1 MYLLS
6 ILLFTFV
13 YLLSFN
19 SVIEENRDRY
29 SIQTF
34 AIVMITI
41 FLISMPVTTT
51 FVSLMLEENQREH
64 RDLISFLQI
73 NSVWFA
79 GAGGLVAIFLSALTM
94 VRLKQKRIR
103 HKTSNLNL
111 IVVGLFAGVVSFAS
125 AYKHLAFFSG
135 DDAGVFLY
143 EAIPAIDD
151 IDCNAPILLVK
162 WEQAEDAEA
171 NGDNDGDSAENNG
184 GADDATDADTDGANQ
199 QNGETE
205 ETQLHPVY

>member
-51 FVSLMLEENQREH
+51 FVSLMLEENQIATH
-64 RDLISFLQI
+64 LQPQPYPI
-73 NSVWFA
+73 
-79 GAGGLVAIFLSALTM
+79 TM
-94 VRLKQKRIR
+94 NTKIG
-103 HKTSNLNL
+103 H
-111 IVVGLFAGVVSFAS
+111 
-125 AYKHLAFFSG
+125 
-135 DDAGVFLY
+135 
-143 EAIPAIDD
+143 
-151 IDCNAPILLVK
+151 
-162 WEQAEDAEA
+162 
-171 NGDNDGDSAENNG
+171 
-184 GADDATDADTDGANQ
+184 
-199 QNGETE
+199 
-205 ETQLHPVY
+205 

>member
-103 HKTSNLNL
+103 HKPSNLT
-111 IVVGLFAGVVSFAS
+111 SS
-125 AYKHLAFFSG
+125 MWAFSR
-135 DDAGVFLY
+135 A
-143 EAIPAIDD
+143 
-151 IDCNAPILLVK
+151 
-162 WEQAEDAEA
+162 
-171 NGDNDGDSAENNG
+171 
-184 GADDATDADTDGANQ
+184 
-199 QNGETE
+199 
-205 ETQLHPVY
+205 

>member
-73 NSVWFA
+73 NSCLVRRSR
-79 GAGGLVAIFLSALTM
+79 GAGG
-94 VRLKQKRIR
+94 
-103 HKTSNLNL
+103 
-111 IVVGLFAGVVSFAS
+111 
-125 AYKHLAFFSG
+125 Y
-135 DDAGVFLY
+135 
-143 EAIPAIDD
+143 
-151 IDCNAPILLVK
+151 LLVSP
-162 WEQAEDAEA
+162 DNGSPEA
-171 NGDNDGDSAENNG
+171 KTYPS
-184 GADDATDADTDGANQ
+184 
-199 QNGETE
+199 QNIE
-205 ETQLHPVY
+205 P